1 MLQPACWKKGII
13 ISVLVVCSVFT
24 INAQSITIQG
34 TQFYSAP
41 CNKRVWFNGVNTPWN
56 SWNDFGGNFNRDWWN
71 THFQTLKNKGI
82 NCSRIWISCD
92 GNGAVLTDSSGVTG
106 LPTTF
111 FNDCDSLFSIAQR
124 NGIYIIPTMMSFD
137 HCKNTNGNHQNWR
150 NIITTPSAS
159 QTFIN
164 NYLLPFVNRYKN
176 NPYLF
181 AIDICNEPEWISE
194 NTENGQ
200 LPVSDLQRF
209 VAMCAVA
216 VHNSSV
222 PVTVG
227 SACIKWNSNGA
238 GLTDIPITL
247 TQSYE
252 RALTKE

>member
-124 NGIYIIPTMMSFD
+124 NG
-137 HCKNTNGNHQNWR
+137 
-150 NIITTPSAS
+150 
-159 QTFIN
+159 
-164 NYLLPFVNRYKN
+164 
-176 NPYLF
+176 
-181 AIDICNEPEWISE
+181 
-194 NTENGQ
+194 Q